1 MVCRTSPRLLR
12 MPLIGTF
19 TVKSQVSSI
28 MMQALL
34 DAASCHLYLNRPTN
48 PVTITRTVPVPHF
61 RFSFSPSR
69 ATPSNSTGLR
79 PSRLSAQAAASQL
92 AARRRHFHVISGR
105 GCRCVSRPVNQDERT
120 SDVRSTS
127 TSQRRILS
135 VLFPPCLCSKGLQ
148 KQPRLITTICE
159 LRQEVL
165 DELFSVCQYTCLD
178 RFWGSLHR
186 NAHLA
191 LRNKYSHIQPFPQ

>member
-1 MVCRTSPRLLR
+1 MLL
-12 MPLIGTF
+12 PAIFIST
-19 TVKSQVSSI
+19 
-28 MMQALL
+28 
-34 DAASCHLYLNRPTN
+34 DRP
-48 PVTITRTVPVPHF
+48 IQ
-61 RFSFSPSR
+61 SPSQGLS
-69 ATPSNSTGLR
+69 PSPISVF
-79 PSRLSAQAAASQL
+79 LSLHQEPPRQTAPASDLLACPHKQQPLCQPPGVGISMSSAAVV
-92 AARRRHFHVISGR
+92 F
-105 GCRCVSRPVNQDERT
+105 RCVSRPVNQDERT

-127 TSQRRILS
+127 TSQRRILG